1 MKRRIICFFSILLTI
16 ATSIFAQQEQTAT
29 EQMKAYLEETDSP
42 ITAHNRIHLLRNG
55 QEKFDNLFAEL
66 RKAKHHIH
74 LEYFN
79 LRNDSITKEL
89 MLILAEKCQEGV
101 EVRVL
106 FDAFGNFSNNA
117 PLKKKHL
124 AQIRENGIDIQVFDP
139 IRFPYINNAF
149 HRDHRKIA
157 VIDGKIGYVGGM
169 NVADYYINGLPEVG
183 DWHDTHIRMEGEVV
197 ALLQDIFLKIWNKQT
212 KQHIGGEVYYP
223 IDVYRGTDMEKDSLN
238 SEVSIVDREPKVSP
252 RAITRAYNAAIR
264 SAQKR
269 VLLVNPYFV
278 PTKSIK
284 RAIKDA
290 AKRGVDVEIMIPAKS
305 DIKFTPDAMMTIAH
319 RLEKKGVKVYLFNGG
334 FNHSKVMMVDDEFC
348 TVGTANLNSRSLRF
362 DYETNAFIFSRDITQ
377 LLTDD
382 FEDNKADSTPMDAD
396 YWKHKRSAGKKIVG
410 WFASLFAFTL

>member
-89 MLILAEKCQEGV
+89 MLILAEKSQEGV

-149 HRDHRKIA
+149 HRDHRKSA
-157 VIDGKIGYVGGM
+157 LIDGKIG
-169 NVADYYINGLPEVG
+169 
-183 DWHDTHIRMEGEVV
+183 
-197 ALLQDIFLKIWNKQT
+197 
-212 KQHIGGEVYYP
+212 
-223 IDVYRGTDMEKDSLN
+223 
-238 SEVSIVDREPKVSP
+238 
-252 RAITRAYNAAIR
+252 
-264 SAQKR
+264 
-269 VLLVNPYFV
+269 
-278 PTKSIK
+278 
-284 RAIKDA
+284 
-290 AKRGVDVEIMIPAKS
+290 
-305 DIKFTPDAMMTIAH
+305 
-319 RLEKKGVKVYLFNGG
+319 
-334 FNHSKVMMVDDEFC
+334 
-348 TVGTANLNSRSLRF
+348 
-362 DYETNAFIFSRDITQ
+362 
-377 LLTDD
+377 
-382 FEDNKADSTPMDAD
+382 
-396 YWKHKRSAGKKIVG
+396 
-410 WFASLFAFTL
+410 

>member
-124 AQIRENGIDIQVFDP
+124 AQIRPPQNC
-139 IRFPYINNAF
+139 R
-149 HRDHRKIA
+149 HRWQDWLRRRNECGRLLYQRIA
-157 VIDGKIGYVGGM
+157 GSR
-169 NVADYYINGLPEVG
+169 
-183 DWHDTHIRMEGEVV
+183 RM
-197 ALLQDIFLKIWNKQT
+197 A
-212 KQHIGGEVYYP
+212 
-223 IDVYRGTDMEKDSLN
+223 
-238 SEVSIVDREPKVSP
+238 
-252 RAITRAYNAAIR
+252 
-264 SAQKR
+264 
-269 VLLVNPYFV
+269 
-278 PTKSIK
+278 
-284 RAIKDA
+284 
-290 AKRGVDVEIMIPAKS
+290 
-305 DIKFTPDAMMTIAH
+305 
-319 RLEKKGVKVYLFNGG
+319 
-334 FNHSKVMMVDDEFC
+334 
-348 TVGTANLNSRSLRF
+348 
-362 DYETNAFIFSRDITQ
+362 
-377 LLTDD
+377 
-382 FEDNKADSTPMDAD
+382 
-396 YWKHKRSAGKKIVG
+396 
-410 WFASLFAFTL
+410 